1 MVGRVKICQLCVY
14 QMKELIGKKSS
25 RLVKLCVPTVPME
38 DRLRRMNTETID

>member
-1 MVGRVKICQLCVY
+1 MSIMCLSNERVNRK
-14 QMKELIGKKSS
+14 KKSS